1 MFGGHGWDSSN
12 YPYPT
17 TITSR
22 VQYQNGGLTPE
33 CPESERRIVLTRDV
47 KPANILGDG

>member
-1 MFGGHGWDSSN
+1 MASEHIGSSLV
-12 YPYPT
+12 
-17 TITSR
+17 I
-22 VQYQNGGLTPE
+22 QYQNDGLTPE